1 MRSQSPWK
9 NQVSPEASGTQVFLL
24 EQHVQEITRHKN
36 YAAKS
41 QVLISGIMSS
51 PRAKRSLEE
60 WFRKALVCSLKA
72 WSGLVLPAEVS
83 LPAVHLLLQQYLSS
97 AHSFSLHP
105 DGHFCL
111 YPMSTP
117 CSFSPLTTNLT
128 WKEKKNCFSFK
139 IFYHSDFSYYF
150 FSDPIFI
157 LHLPILDERF
167 GCILRA
173 SLPSTL
179 VLQTSRFF
187 TSPDNS
193 SWQ

>member
-9 NQVSPEASGTQVFLL
+9 NQVCPEASGTQVFLL
-24 EQHVQEITRHKN
+24 EQYVQEITRHKN

-60 WFRKALVCSLKA
+60 WFRKAFVCSLKA

-83 LPAVHLLLQQYLSS
+83 LPAIHLILQQYLSS
-97 AHSFSLHP
+97 THSFSLHP

-117 CSFSPLTTNLT
+117 CSFSPLTTNFT
-128 WKEKKNCFSFK
+128 WKEKKLLFFQNILSF
-139 IFYHSDFSYYF
+139 
-150 FSDPIFI
+150 
-157 LHLPILDERF
+157 
-167 GCILRA
+167 
-173 SLPSTL
+173 
-179 VLQTSRFF
+179 RFF
-187 TSPDNS
+187 LPFFFRPNFHSTYAHSGWKIWLHSQSITAQHPCSPNIQIFHQ